1 MSDVLG
7 ARIGSDDPEE
17 IAKVRASASKI
28 LAVGAQPTATSK
40 EAPRLGAVYDDRGY
54 LEGRDP
60 RTMSP
65 AELAE
70 LGHLP
75 MSPLRALRLHC
86 LDCCAGSAQ
95 EVAKCMALRC
105 PSWPFRMG
113 INPYRERPSDEQ
125 REAMRERGRRL
136 AKANKSRPSDAESH
150 GMGPLSY
157 PKETV
162 ENR

>member
-7 ARIGSDDPEE
+7 ALIGSDDRGE
-17 IAKVRASASKI
+17 IAKVRASVPQS
-28 LAVGAQPTATSK
+28 LAIGAQPTATPK
-40 EAPRLGAVYDDRGY
+40 PAPRSGAVYDDRGF

-60 RTMSP
+60 RTMSRD
-65 AELAE
+65 ELAVM
-70 LGHLP
+70 GHRP
-75 MSPLRALRLHC
+75 MSPLRAIRAHC

-113 INPYRERPSDEQ
+113 SNPYREPPSDEHRQ
-125 REAMRERGRRL
+125 AMQERGRRL
-136 AKANKSRPSDAESH
+136 ARANRSPRSDAEDH
-150 GMGPLSY
+150 GAGPSPC

>member
-7 ARIGSDDPEE
+7 ARIGSDDPGE
-17 IAKVRASASKI
+17 IAKARASVPQS
-28 LAVGAQPTATSK
+28 LAIGAQPTATSK
-40 EAPRLGAVYDDRGY
+40 PARRSGAVYDDRGF

-60 RTMSP
+60 RTMSRD
-65 AELAE
+65 ELAVI
-70 LGHLP
+70 GHGA
-75 MSPLRALRLHC
+75 MSPLRAIRAHC

-113 INPYRERPSDEQ
+113 SNPYREPPSDEHRQAMQ
-125 REAMRERGRRL
+125 RRGRRL
-136 AKANKSRPSDAESH
+136 ATANRSLRSDAEDH
-150 GMGPLSY
+150 GAGPSLC

>member
-17 IAKVRASASKI
+17 IAKVRASAPQI
-28 LAVGAQPTATSK
+28 LAIGAQPTAAPK
-40 EAPRLGAVYDDRGY
+40 QAPRPGAVYDERGY

-60 RTMSP
+60 RTMSRD
-65 AELAE
+65 ELAAM
-70 LGHLP
+70 GHRP
-75 MSPLRALRLHC
+75 MSPLRAIRAHC

-113 INPYRERPSDEQ
+113 SNPYREPPSAEERQ
-125 REAMRERGRRL
+125 AMQERGRRL
-136 AKANKSRPSDAESH
+136 AEANKSLRSDAENH
-150 GMGPLSY
+150 GTGPSAY
-157 PKETV
+157 QTETG

>member
-1 MSDVLG
+1 MGDVLG

-17 IAKVRASASKI
+17 IARVRASVPQI
-28 LAVGAQPTATSK
+28 LAIGAKPTATPK
-40 EAPRLGAVYDDRGY
+40 QAPRAGAVYDDRGY

-65 AELAE
+65 EELVAV
-70 LGHLP
+70 GHMQ
-75 MSPLRALRLHC
+75 MSPLKAIRAHC
-86 LDCCAGSAQ
+86 LDCQAGSAQ

-113 INPYRERPSDEQ
+113 SNPYRAPPSDDQ
-125 REAMRERGRRL
+125 RQAMQERGRRL
-136 AKANKSRPSDAESH
+136 AKANKTRPSNAEGS
-150 GMGPLSY
+150 GTGPS
-157 PKETV
+157 PCSEEAI